1 MQDHMEVRPHMGF
14 FSQERR
20 NISREALICVV
31 SISCGSGPSLCCFA
45 VFLLAKR
52 KSGREICGSSHSLLH
67 SAPIFRLLLKVA
79 VNRTHQCDFLTC
91 HSRPR
96 GAVGIA
102 ALLCR

>member
-14 FSQERR
+14 FFA
-20 NISREALICVV
+20 RETKHIEGGIDL
-31 SISCGSGPSLCCFA
+31 CGFYFMWLRPRFVLFRCFSA
-45 VFLLAKR
+45 
-52 KSGREICGSSHSLLH
+52 GETQIWSSHSLLH

-79 VNRTHQCDFLTC
+79 VNRTHQCDFLTF